1 MLKINPALLLVR
13 VDKKRRVNGFVGSR
27 ECSHAGEVL
36 VKILSVTM
44 LMKPDDLMMLQTV
57 PRSEV
62 LDIKRANSVPHEP
75 STSGFR
81 IYEGFTAVDARLREC
96 EFPPDGFH

>member
-1 MLKINPALLLVR
+1 MVSALLLVW
-13 VDKKRRVNGFVGSR
+13 VDKKRRVDGFVGSR
-27 ECSHAGEVL
+27 KFSHAGEVL

-44 LMKPDDLMMLQTV
+44 LIKPDGLMMLQTV

-75 STSGFR
+75 STSGSRFA
-81 IYEGFTAVDARLREC
+81 EGFTAVDARLRKC
-96 EFPPDGFH
+96 GFHQNGFH